1 MDTPNCA
8 NEAAGMASI
17 RNVSSSKRIVRIFNH
32 LARSSF
38 DCPVGLC
45 LCGLRG
51 LRGDASRVIAKDS
64 TDAPLRSEHYGSLL
78 GNAAN

>member
-17 RNVSSSKRIVRIFNH
+17 RNVSSSKRIVRILNH

-38 DCPVGLC
+38 DCPIRTL
-45 LCGLRG
+45 
-51 LRGDASRVIAKDS
+51 
-64 TDAPLRSEHYGSLL
+64 PLR
-78 GNAAN
+78 AARSKRRRVTRHS